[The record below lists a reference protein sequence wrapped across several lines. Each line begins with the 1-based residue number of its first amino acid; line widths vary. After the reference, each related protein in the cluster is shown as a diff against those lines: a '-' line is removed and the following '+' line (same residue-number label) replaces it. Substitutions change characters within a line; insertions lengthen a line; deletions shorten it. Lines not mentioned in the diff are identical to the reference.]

1 MDVYCSQSKHGFMV
15 IFFFASE
22 KCLLCYKPYQLNIE
36 QRFMCI
42 NLELLVKEG
51 VAFVRG
57 RQSTSVDVSVSL
69 SVGPHN
75 PRSTSVTFQGVAM
88 QLKVMAW

>member
-1 MDVYCSQSKHGFMV
+1 
-15 IFFFASE
+15 
-22 KCLLCYKPYQLNIE
+22 
-36 QRFMCI
+36 MCI

-75 PRSTSVTFQGVAM
+75 PRSISVTFQGVAM